1 MTENL
6 NLLLIE
12 DSDDDALLMLRE
24 LNRGGFN
31 ASYEQVTTAQDFGNA
46 LRDRQW
52 DLILSDY
59 NLPDF
64 NAPAALNLL
73 KESGQDI
80 PFIVVSETIGE
91 SLAIELIKAGAHD
104 YLIKE
109 NLGRLTAAVRREM
122 REAQNRLE
130 KVRGN
135 RELGLIKQRLQLAIE
150 GSGIGL
156 WDWSVQTGA
165 LTLNDRSAEMMGY
178 TLAELGSININTWHD
193 YFHADDLPK
202 VNQLLFQHFRKE
214 LSAYECEVRMRHK
227 SGSWIWILDKGK
239 VVEWD
244 KEGQHPVRMTGTRMD
259 ISDRKQADLRI
270 ALQTSILER
279 IATGE
284 PLLRTLDALVCA
296 TEEQI
301 DGAFCALFRC
311 QNGKLHLV
319 SAPHLPATY
328 QATIREMPIGD
339 CMGSWGTAAFRG
351 EPVIVGDI
359 EVDPLCQDPL
369 WQDYKDSALAHHLR
383 SCWSFPVIS
392 SQGGVL
398 AIIGVYHPYRHY
410 PTAHELEVVTLTAN
424 IAKIAIEREEA
435 TQALDQ
441 LNQELEMRVASRTQ
455 ALHRSEA
462 QQVAHLGSWEL
473 DGATRKITWSS
484 EIFRIFGLDPQD
496 TEPTYEQLLQYFPPD
511 DRARL
516 SVLVD
521 RALQWGEPYEADLQ
535 IIRADGSSGHI
546 FAKAEL
552 ISNEAKQITQLF
564 GIAMDI
570 SDRKRA
576 EQIIYQ
582 QSQREILLRE
592 ITQRIRQSLDLSTI
606 FETACQEVRGV
617 LRSDRVGIFRLYADS
632 PSHEGEFVAES
643 TATEVGLGLSFLPQ
657 NNGLTENL
665 ASLYAQG
672 GYTVV
677 EDVTRA
683 GLSTCHLE
691 LLSRLDIRASLVLPL
706 PCGTKLWGLFCIYQC
721 SSPRQWKQ
729 YEIDFTQHIA
739 NQLAIAIQQAQI
751 FEQLQQELKERQQAQ
766 QQLTERNQQLAL
778 SNEELA
784 RATRLK
790 DEFLANMSHELR
802 TPLNAILGMTEG
814 LQEQVFG
821 DINAKQLKALTTIER
836 SGSHLL
842 ELINDILDL
851 SKIEAG
857 QIQLECVPTALV
869 PLCTSSLA
877 FVKQQ
882 ALKKQ
887 IQLEIKLPPNPPF
900 LLVDERRIRQ
910 VLINLLNNAV
920 KFTPEGGRITLAAS
934 LPLLDSDLELEDCLG
949 QMDSQPFLRIT
960 VTDTGI
966 GICPQNIPKL
976 FQPFVQIDSAL
987 NRQYAGTGLGLALV
1001 KRIVALHGG
1010 RVGLTSELGVGSC
1023 FSIELPVTQ
1032 SSPQAKQSATIAPNP
1047 EDRKSQAGALILIAE
1062 DNEANMNTF
1071 SSYLMAKGHRILC
1084 AHNGKEAIELTQSK
1098 RPDIILMDIQMP
1110 DVNGFQAIQT
1120 IRSDAQLQS
1129 IPIIALTA
1137 LAMADDRQ
1145 RCLDAGANEYIA
1157 KPVSLKVLLL
1167 TIETL
1172 LENPLENPPNGS
1184 PSAQ

>member
-31 ASYEQVTTAQDFGNA
+31 VSYEQVKTAKDFGNA
-46 LRDRQW
+46 LRDQQW

-59 NLPDF
+59 HLPDF
-64 NAPAALNLL
+64 NAPAALKIL

-130 KVRGN
+130 KLRGN
-135 RELGLIKQRLQLAIE
+135 RELGLIKQWLQLAIE

-165 LTLNDRSAEMMGY
+165 LTLNDRSVEMMGY

-202 VNQLLFQHFRKE
+202 VNQRLFQHFRKE

-270 ALQTSILER
+270 ALQNSILER

-301 DGAFCALFRC
+301 DGAFCSLFHC

-328 QATIREMPIGD
+328 QTTIREIPIGD
-339 CMGSWGTAAFRG
+339 RMGSCGTAAFRG

-398 AIIGVYHPYRHY
+398 SIIGVYHPYRHY

-424 IAKIAIEREEA
+424 IAKIAIEREQA

-455 ALHRSEA
+455 ALHRSKARLREA

-473 DGATRKITWSS
+473 DGATQTFTCSP
-484 EIFRIFGLDPQD
+484 EIFHILGLQTQEADQAD
-496 TEPTYEQLLQYFPPD
+496 LTYEQFLQYFPPD
-511 DRARL
+511 DRAQL
-516 SVLVD
+516 SLLID
-521 RALQWGEPYEADLQ
+521 RAFQWGEPYTADLQ
-535 IIRADGSSGHI
+535 IIRADGSPGYV
-546 FAKAEL
+546 FTKAEL
-552 ISNEAKQITQLF
+552 MSHEGKQTQQLF
-564 GIAMDI
+564 GIVMDI

-582 QSQREILLRE
+582 QSKREILLRE

-606 FETACQEVRGV
+606 FETACREVRGV

-632 PSHEGEFVAES
+632 PSHQGEFVAES
-643 TATEVGLGLSFLPQ
+643 TASGVGLGLSFLPQ
-657 NNGLTENL
+657 DGGLTGLTENL

-683 GLSTCHLE
+683 GLSLE
-691 LLSRLDIRASLVLPL
+691 PPMQSGIRASLVLPL
-706 PCGTKLWGLFCIYQC
+706 FCGQNLWGLFCIYQC
-721 SSPRQWKQ
+721 SSPRQWQQ

-877 FVKQQ
+877 FIKQQ

-887 IQLEIKLPPNPPF
+887 IQLEIKLPANPPC

-934 LPLLDSDLELEDCLG
+934 LPLLDSDLELEDCLA

-960 VTDTGI
+960 ILDTGI
-966 GICPQNIPKL
+966 GISSENIPKL

-1001 KRIVALHGG
+1001 KRIVELHGG

-1023 FSIELPVTQ
+1023 FSTLVWT
-1032 SSPQAKQSATIAPNP
+1032 
-1047 EDRKSQAGALILIAE
+1047 
-1062 DNEANMNTF
+1062 
-1071 SSYLMAKGHRILC
+1071 
-1084 AHNGKEAIELTQSK
+1084 K
-1098 RPDIILMDIQMP
+1098 R
-1110 DVNGFQAIQT
+1110 T
-1120 IRSDAQLQS
+1120 
-1129 IPIIALTA
+1129 
-1137 LAMADDRQ
+1137 
-1145 RCLDAGANEYIA
+1145 
-1157 KPVSLKVLLL
+1157 KH
-1167 TIETL
+1167 ET
-1172 LENPLENPPNGS
+1172 
-1184 PSAQ
+1184 